1 MTEETP
7 LEHGGDLKAASERF
21 GEPSAGW
28 LDLST
33 GISPDAYPLPPLPL
47 DAWTRLPDAQREDRL
62 IEAARG
68 YYGAEKASI
77 VAAPGS
83 QALIGALAET
93 RPPSR
98 VAILAPTYA
107 EHAYR
112 WRAAGHEVEEV
123 AADDIPSGID
133 VCIAVNPNNPDGRL
147 LARGTL
153 MALYQR
159 LAGRGGWLIIDEAFA
174 DLKPD
179 ASVAD
184 WCGEPGIVVL
194 RSFGKFF
201 GLAGVRLGFALTEK
215 ATARDLRHRLGPWA
229 VSGPALAIG
238 QRALS
243 DSSWIG
249 EHRHR
254 LRQQADALDALL
266 AGVGLKR
273 IGGTALF
280 RFVAHPKAEILFEG
294 LAREGVLTRSF
305 REIPGT
311 LRIGLPGDHNKL
323 ERLEAALTKV
333 MANL

>member
-7 LEHGGDLKAASERF
+7 LIHGGDLKTASERF
-21 GEPSAGW
+21 GVPAAGW

-47 DAWTRLPDAQREDRL
+47 DAWTRLPDMEREDQL
-62 IEAARG
+62 IEAARD
-68 YYGAEKASI
+68 YYGAENATI

-83 QALIGALAET
+83 QALIGVLAET

-98 VAILAPTYA
+98 VAVLAPTYA

-112 WRAAGHEVEEV
+112 WRAAGHDVVEV
-123 AADDIPSGID
+123 AADDVPSGID
-133 VCIAVNPNNPDGRL
+133 VCIVVNPNNPDGRL

-159 LAGRGGWLIIDEAFA
+159 LAHRGGWLVVDEAFA
-174 DLKPD
+174 DLNPG

-184 WCGEPGIVVL
+184 WCGEPGMVVL

-201 GLAGVRLGFALTEK
+201 GLAGARLGFALTED
-215 ATARDLRHRLGPWA
+215 AIGMELRRRFGPWA
-229 VSGPALAIG
+229 VSGPALTVG
-238 QRALS
+238 RRALS
-243 DSSWIG
+243 DTSWIG
-249 EHRHR
+249 EHRHQ
-254 LRQQADALDALL
+254 LRQQADALDAVL
-266 AGVGLKR
+266 AGAGLKNV
-273 IGGTALF
+273 GGTALF
-280 RFVAHPKAEILFEG
+280 RLVAHPKAESLFEG

-311 LRIGLPGDHNKL
+311 LRIGLPGDRKKF
-323 ERLEAALTKV
+323 ERFERALTKV
-333 MANL
+333 MASL

>member
-1 MTEETP
+1 MTEVTP
-7 LEHGGDLKAASERF
+7 LVHGGDLKAASQRF

-47 DAWTRLPDAQREDRL
+47 DAWTRLPDAEREDRMV
-62 IEAARG
+62 EVARR

-77 VAAPGS
+77 IAAPGS
-83 QALIGALAET
+83 QALIGALAES

-98 VAILAPTYA
+98 VAILGPTYA

-112 WRAAGHEVEEV
+112 WRAAGHDVVEV
-123 AADDIPSGID
+123 AAHDIPSGID

-159 LAGRGGWLIIDEAFA
+159 LAGRGGWLVVDEAFA
-174 DLKPD
+174 DLNPD

-184 WCGEPGIVVL
+184 WTGEPGIVVL

-201 GLAGVRLGFALTEK
+201 GLAGVRLGFALSDE
-215 ATARDLRHRLGPWA
+215 AIGRELHRRLGPWA
-229 VSGPALAIG
+229 VSGPALAVG

-243 DSSWIG
+243 DSAWIG
-249 EHRHR
+249 DHRHH
-254 LRQQADALDALL
+254 LRQQAEVLDSLL
-266 AGVGLKR
+266 AGAGLKV

-280 RFVAHPKAEILFEG
+280 RLVAHPRAESLYEG
-294 LAREGVLTRSF
+294 LAREGILTRSF
-305 REIPGT
+305 KEIPGA
-311 LRIGLPGDHNKL
+311 LRIGLPGNRDKF
-323 ERLEAALTKV
+323 ERFETALAKV
-333 MANL
+333 MARL

>member
-1 MTEETP
+1 MTEETAVV
-7 LEHGGDLKAASERF
+7 HGGDLKAASERF

-33 GISPDAYPLPPLPL
+33 GISPHAYPLPPLPL
-47 DAWTRLPDAQREDRL
+47 DAWTRLPDAAREDRL

-68 YYGAEKASI
+68 YYGAVKASI

-93 RPPSR
+93 RPRSR

-112 WRAAGHEVEEV
+112 WRAAGHDVAEV
-123 AADDIPSGID
+123 AADDIPSGVD
-133 VCIAVNPNNPDGRL
+133 VLITVNPNNPDGRI

-153 MALYQR
+153 MSLYQR
-159 LAGRGGWLIIDEAFA
+159 LAGRGGWLVVDEAFA
-174 DLKPD
+174 DLNPD

-201 GLAGVRLGFALTEK
+201 GLAGVRLGFALADESIGT
-215 ATARDLRHRLGPWA
+215 DLRRRLGPWA
-229 VSGPALAIG
+229 VSGPALTIG

-243 DSSWIG
+243 DVSWIG
-249 EHRHR
+249 DHRHQ
-254 LRQQADALDALL
+254 LRQQAEVFDTLL
-266 AGVGLKR
+266 AGAGFKR

-280 RFVAHPKAEILFEG
+280 RLVRHPKAADLYEA
-294 LAREGVLTRSF
+294 LAREGVLTRVF
-305 REIPGT
+305 LEIPGA
-311 LRIGLPGDHNKL
+311 LRIGLPGNREQL
-323 ERLEAALTKV
+323 ERFETTLTKV

>member
-1 MTEETP
+1 MNDETP
-7 LEHGGDLKAASERF
+7 VIHGGDLKAASERF
-21 GEPSAGW
+21 GVPSAGW

-47 DAWTRLPDAQREDRL
+47 DAWTRLPDAEREDRL

-68 YYGAEKASI
+68 YYGADKASI

-107 EHAYR
+107 EHTHR
-112 WRAAGHEVEEV
+112 WRAAGHDVVEV
-123 AADDIPSGID
+123 AADDIPFGID

-159 LAGRGGWLIIDEAFA
+159 LAGRGGWLVIDEAFA

-201 GLAGVRLGFALTEK
+201 GLAGVRLGFALTEEVI
-215 ATARDLRHRLGPWA
+215 ARDLRRRFGPWA
-229 VSGPALAIG
+229 VSGPALTVG
-238 QRALS
+238 HRALS
-243 DSSWIG
+243 DTSWIG
-249 EHRHR
+249 AHRHQ
-254 LRQQADALDALL
+254 LRQQADALDVLL

-280 RFVAHPKAEILFEG
+280 RLVAHPKADSLYDG

-305 REIPGT
+305 TEIPGT
-311 LRIGLPGDHNKL
+311 LRIGLPGDRKKF
-323 ERLEAALTKV
+323 ERFEAALTKV
-333 MANL
+333 MASL